1 MLTFTNQAALSYRNR
16 VRYSNLTTGQIAD
29 ALTVAKEALTGTY
42 GPEDDVTYV
51 VTLTNNGTAALAD
64 LTVTDD
70 LGGYIGVSPSLLP
83 PPSYRKTFYETT
95 GESLRSD

>member
-29 ALTVAKEALTGTY
+29 ALTVAKESLTVTY

-51 VTLTNNGTAALAD
+51 VTLTHPPATEPRLAGEP
-64 LTVTDD
+64 
-70 LGGYIGVSPSLLP
+70 GGRQPLQ
-83 PPSYRKTFYETT
+83 
-95 GESLRSD
+95 